1 MRIGRSWL
9 SVVAAALVATSAWS
23 QGTVSPQ
30 EVVTRACEAAGGVSN
45 FRKLG
50 FLRAE
55 ITSHEVT
62 QDGQTSSTN
71 KVLVFNTEAIAP
83 VRLELPGLGVVAGDD
98 GSGGWALVKGRPDPR
113 PSTTVMVKRM
123 VTADAFPLLLPCSL
137 TWPGVAVTEVA
148 PAQLG
153 DRPTWRLTVTLAR
166 NFFHTPQ
173 IATVWTVDVD
183 RETYQVLRA
192 DSPYT
197 DLGKGVVADGMRFS
211 WGGFVTVAGLRV
223 PTQQTVVG
231 LDPLGK
237 EKTHSRRDTVKWER
251 LATEKT
257 ADLFENPIP
266 PEQRPRLPVGKP
278 VNLPSNPPPPRP

>member
-1 MRIGRSWL
+1 MIAA
-9 SVVAAALVATSAWS
+9 SVWGQT
-23 QGTVSPQ
+23 TMNPQ
-30 EVVTRACEAAGGVSN
+30 EVVTRACEAAGGVSA
-45 FRKLG
+45 FRTLG

-55 ITSHEVT
+55 IASEEVT
-62 QDGQTSSTN
+62 QDGQTTSTS
-71 KVLVFNTEAIAP
+71 KVLILNTEAIAP
-83 VRLELPGLGVVAGDD
+83 VRFELPGLGVIAGDD
-98 GSGGWALVKGRPDPR
+98 GSGGWALVQGRPDPR

-183 RETYQVLRA
+183 RENLQVLRA

-211 WGGFVTVAGLRV
+211 WSGFVTVGGVRL
-223 PTQQTVVG
+223 PTQQTVIG

-257 ADLFENPIP
+257 AGLFENPIP

-278 VNLPSNPPPPRP
+278 VNLPANPPRP